1 MTDQNDARR
10 LEEAS
15 RRYWEHFDAETA
27 RLGATDY
34 GQAFTAA
41 DIHYTTTGG
50 GCTAW
55 GAELPHEGML
65 LITSGYA
72 DGDCSMD
79 AEADENTTEWQVGES
94 YYGEGA
100 PAEAE
105 WEYRTFPIA
114 DHAAAAAYAAEL
126 LAKRRA

>member
-1 MTDQNDARR
+1 MTDQSKDDRITKIANAFR
-10 LEEAS
+10 
-15 RRYWEHFDAETA
+15 EHFNSEQE

-34 GQAFTAA
+34 GQAMIAA
-41 DIHYTTTGG
+41 GLEHTGTGG

-55 GAELPHEGML
+55 GAELPHEGMVL
-65 LITSGYA
+65 VTTGTA
-72 DGDCSMD
+72 DGDCTMSGERYD
-79 AEADENTTEWQVGES
+79 DTTEWQVGES